1 MFGGEAPHN
10 INDHEHGDPEGLLRV
25 AGDVFKE
32 IGHNT
37 WFLAWQGRKELLLVL
52 GPEHAASIAST
63 GWSRQQ
69 VREFLFTAMSRKRSE
84 LVIGGMYG
92 MRDWPAALN
101 DLPMDAL
108 IAPVPAPKDILVMVV
123 GGTGKHSAA
132 LPSFGP
138 TVSVTRLIPG
148 A

>member
-1 MFGGEAPHN
+1 M
-10 INDHEHGDPEGLLRV
+10 
-25 AGDVFKE
+25 
-32 IGHNT
+32 
-37 WFLAWQGRKELLLVL
+37 L
-52 GPEHAASIAST
+52 GPEHAASVAST
-63 GWSRQQ
+63 GWTRQQ
-69 VREFLFTAMSRKRSE
+69 VREFMFKAVSRKRSE

-92 MRDWPAALN
+92 MRDWPPALN

-108 IAPVPAPKDILVMVV
+108 IAPVPEPKDILVLVA

-148 A
+148 